1 MRTIVVIPAR
11 GGSKR
16 LHKKNIYPWK
26 GKPLMAYTIEA
37 CQQCPF
43 VDAIYVSSDDQEI
56 LDVGIAFGAVPL
68 VRPAHLADDHT
79 PKVVA
84 IRQAIEDPAVGE
96 LDRDDIVIV
105 AQANSPTIV
114 ASQIEQ
120 AWQMMQTH
128 RLWEVMS
135 TDANGVQNAAF
146 RLVRKHALYN
156 TFLSAHCGFV
166 VAENP
171 DIHTLD
177 DLMALDNNSDYGK

>member
-1 MRTIVVIPAR
+1 MKTIVVIPAR

-26 GKPLMAYTIEA
+26 GIPLMAYTIEA
-37 CQQCPF
+37 CKQCVF
-43 VDAIYVSSDDQEI
+43 IDEIFVSSDDQEI
-56 LDVGIAFGAVPL
+56 LDVGSSYGAIPL
-68 VRPAHLADDHT
+68 LRPAHLADDQT
-79 PKVVA
+79 PKIVA
-84 IRQAIEDPAVGE
+84 IRQAIEDPNVGD

-105 AQANSPTIV
+105 AQANSPTITAV
-114 ASQIEQ
+114 QIEQ

-128 RLWEVMS
+128 KLWEVMS

-171 DIHTLD
+171 DIHTLE
-177 DLMALDNNSDYGK
+177 DLMALDNTSDYAK